1 MRLSPLFLAALLLL
15 GGTQS
20 VLAQPNTLNEAE
32 KLSGWEL
39 LFDGKTTDGWRNF
52 KKDSINPGWKVE
64 NGELI
69 RAEKGAGD
77 IITAKQYDR
86 FELSLEYKI
95 GRAHV

>member
-52 KKDSINPGWKVE
+52 KKDSIN
-64 NGELI
+64 
-69 RAEKGAGD
+69 
-77 IITAKQYDR
+77 Q
-86 FELSLEYKI
+86 I
-95 GRAHV
+95 GRASCRDRVLVKV